1 MVFEIDAEWRAG
13 SVISGAC
20 MRRILVES
28 TFAPFWRELVEGI
41 TLYVREGRAPWQL
54 FCVTPEEFSRSLAG
68 RPDGA
73 LCMYPPEAEK
83 AIAAVK
89 RSGVPMVNMLRN
101 LVQGG
106 AGLPSVASDHQAI
119 GREAAEYFLSRGFRH
134 FAFAGVDRPWSA
146 ERLAGF
152 RERLRRSERSLIQLD
167 APLKNT
173 EIRDVSAKATRVLEK
188 WVATLPAPVAIFAAA
203 DYVARQVLE
212 ACRRAKVRVPEQ
224 VAVLGVDNDLAICEV
239 GPVTLS
245 SIPQNFVRIGFEAAR
260 MLDGILRNRRKA
272 ARTVWISPRDVVVRR
287 STDVI
292 AVENAHVA
300 AALKYIHGT
309 LPEKVTMKELLARM
323 PLSRQWLDL
332 QFKEAIGRTP
342 SEEIRR
348 VKMARVRHLLLNTE
362 MTVNEIARATGFR
375 HGENLTRFFR
385 GKMGV
390 SPKRYRATGR

>member
-1 MVFEIDAEWRAG
+1 
-13 SVISGAC
+13 

-28 TFAPFWRELVEGI
+28 AFAPFWRDLIEGI

-54 FCVTPEEFSRSLAG
+54 FCAAGEEFARFLEQ

-73 LCMYPPEAEK
+73 LCMYPPHATE
-83 AIAAVK
+83 AIALVK
-89 RSGVPMVNMLRN
+89 RSGVPTVNMLRN
-101 LVQGG
+101 LAQER
-106 AGLPSVASDHQAI
+106 AALPSVASDHEAI

-134 FAFAGVDRPWSA
+134 FAFVGVDRPWSA

-152 RERLRRSERSLIQLD
+152 REKLRGSRRSLIQLD
-167 APLKNT
+167 SPLKNS
-173 EIRDVSAKATRVLEK
+173 EMRDMNSRAAARVLEK
-188 WVATLPAPVAIFAAA
+188 WLATLPMPVAVFAAA
-203 DYVARQVLE
+203 DYVAQRVLE
-212 ACRRAKVRVPEQ
+212 ACRRAKIRVPEQ
-224 VAVLGVDNDLAICEV
+224 VAILGVDNDLAICEV

-292 AVENAHVA
+292 AVENPHVA
-300 AALKYIHGT
+300 AALKYIHST
-309 LPEKVTMKELLARM
+309 SPEKVTMKELVGRM
-323 PLSRQWLDL
+323 PLSRQWLDRL
-332 QFKEAIGRTP
+332 FKAEVGRTA

-348 VKMARVRHLLLNTE
+348 VRIARVRHLPLNTE
-362 MTVNEIARATGFR
+362 MTMYVIARAAGFG

-385 GKMGV
+385 GQMGV
-390 SPKRYRATGR
+390 SPKRFRAMGR